1 MTTGLSLTTELD
13 TKSYNRAVNTVNI
26 YSKQIEQLLGSAY
39 RNSLAYD
46 DKLTAS
52 LAKITNTF
60 RQLQKQ
66 IFINQSI
73 INNFNAN
80 APYQYP
86 TTLLENK
93 I

>member
-1 MTTGLSLTTELD
+1 MTTGLSLTTKLD
-13 TKSYNRAVNTVNI
+13 TQSYNRAVNTVNI

-73 INNFNAN
+73 INNFNAS

>member
-1 MTTGLSLTTELD
+1 MTTGLSLTTKLD
-13 TKSYNRAVNTVNI
+13 TQSYNRTVNTVNI
-26 YSKQIEQLLGSAY
+26 YSKQIEQLLESAY

-46 DKLTAS
+46 DKLTSS

-60 RQLQKQ
+60 RQLQRQ

-86 TTLLENK
+86 TDLIENK

>member
-13 TKSYNRAVNTVNI
+13 TQSYNRAVNTVNI

-52 LAKITNTF
+52 LAKITETF

-73 INNFNAN
+73 INKINAN